1 MEHLV
6 KGFIRVIRGLDAGGD
21 VMHLTPDLEKQ
32 HEVSDPDKRRVLD
45 FPEPGLQSTNI
56 SKSSSLAEVD
66 LPKRAAESPNQLSAS
81 ELDLLRGRYWLDV
94 SLPELRAITTAHEAL
109 HAVSQDHWQEV
120 TDRLK
125 AIRTPFYDEN
135 EGTAIENASEE
146 WARRLNE
153 TWQPELEQEENAIL
167 ANPRLQPWVKRLFQ
181 ENEEE
186 NSWGFDV
193 YIHPDAA
200 GSEERREEY
209 MWRMDGA
216 LYNARSTVGIGSLAR
231 MVWRLQM
238 LDWPL
243 ATDASNEQPRDSEKE
258 TELHDLNLSRS
269 TTTQGGDQVRV
280 GTFDQLRQ
288 HFISIRDEAS
298 AKKVTADTKEV
309 ESGGLDIGI
318 LRNVVLVIDHD
329 ARQFRSES
337 CQTYRRYVGLNC
349 RS

>member
-6 KGFIRVIRGLDAGGD
+6 KGFIRVIRGLDAGDD
-21 VMHLTPDLEKQ
+21 VVHLTPDLEKQ

-45 FPEPGLQSTNI
+45 FPEPEPGLQSTNI

-109 HAVSQDHWQEV
+109 HAVSQDHWQE
-120 TDRLK
+120 
-125 AIRTPFYDEN
+125 
-135 EGTAIENASEE
+135 
-146 WARRLNE
+146 ARRLNE

-186 NSWGFDV
+186 NAWGFDV

-216 LYNARSTVGIGSLAR
+216 LYNARSTVGIGSPAR

-258 TELHDLNLSRS
+258 TGLHDLNLSRS
-269 TTTQGGDQVRV
+269 TTTQGGDQVRA

-298 AKKVTADTKEV
+298 AKKVTADIKEV

-329 ARQFRSES
+329 AVSS
-337 CQTYRRYVGLNC
+337 VL
-349 RS
+349 SHAKLIDDMWV